1 MKLSSKLA
9 VFLCLWGM
17 FLAPSKGLAGEPT
30 TQLSATIDEFVNI
43 LVKTPVAE
51 LRSTGLP
58 DRALK
63 LIHGRFDF
71 SEMTKRSLGSH
82 WGVLSAREQG
92 EFVGAYTQMLL
103 RFFGRS
109 VRSAGDETIQ
119 YRREVQE
126 GLLASVET
134 KVVSSSGANN
144 LPVDYLLHDIDGQW
158 KVYDVVIDNIS
169 IVNNY
174 RAQFER
180 IIAKSSVQDLL
191 QKMKQMES

>member
-1 MKLSSKLA
+1 MNFFSKLA
-9 VFLCLWGM
+9 IFLVLSVM
-17 FLAPSKGLAGEPT
+17 FLMPSKGLAGEPT
-30 TQLSATIDEFVNI
+30 AQLSATIDEFVNI

-51 LRSTGLP
+51 LRANGLP

-82 WGVLSAREQG
+82 WEVLSVREQK

-119 YRREVQE
+119 YRREVQD
-126 GLLASVET
+126 GVLASVET
-134 KVVSSSGANN
+134 KVVSAGGNN
-144 LPVDYLLHDIDGQW
+144 LPVDYMLHDIDGQW
-158 KVYDVVIDNIS
+158 KV
-169 IVNNY
+169 
-174 RAQFER
+174 
-180 IIAKSSVQDLL
+180 
-191 QKMKQMES
+191 

>member
-1 MKLSSKLA
+1 MNFFSKLA
-9 VFLCLWGM
+9 IFLVLSVM
-17 FLAPSKGLAGEPT
+17 FLMPSKGLAGEPT
-30 TQLSATIDEFVNI
+30 AQLSATIDEFVNI

-51 LRSTGLP
+51 LRANGLP

-82 WGVLSAREQG
+82 WEVLSVREQK

-119 YRREVQE
+119 YRREVQD
-126 GLLASVET
+126 GVLASVET
-134 KVVSSSGANN
+134 KVVSAGGNN
-144 LPVDYLLHDIDGQW
+144 LPVDYMLHDIDGQW

-180 IIAKSSVQDLL
+180 IIARSSVQDLL
-191 QKMKQMES
+191 QKMKHVES

>member
-1 MKLSSKLA
+1 
-9 VFLCLWGM
+9 M
-17 FLAPSKGLAGEPT
+17 FLLPSRGFAGEPT
-30 TQLSATIDEFVNI
+30 AQLSSTIDEFVGI
-43 LVKTPVAE
+43 LVSTPVAE

-63 LIHGRFDF
+63 LINGRFDF
-71 SEMTKRSLGSH
+71 SEMSRRSLGSH
-82 WGVLSAREQG
+82 WQALNVKEQRE
-92 EFVGAYTQMLL
+92 FIDAYTQMIL

-109 VRSAGDETIQ
+109 VRSAGDESIQ
-119 YRREVQE
+119 YKREVRD
-126 GLLASVET
+126 GIHASVET
-134 KVVSSSGANN
+134 KVVSASGNF
-144 LPVDYLLHDIDGQW
+144 PIDYWLHDINGQW

>member
-1 MKLSSKLA
+1 MYLA
-9 VFLCLWGM
+9 VLVM
-17 FLAPSKGLAGEPT
+17 FLLPSRGFAGEPT
-30 TQLSATIDEFVNI
+30 AQLSSTIDEFVGI
-43 LVKTPVAE
+43 LVSTPVAE

-63 LIHGRFDF
+63 LINGRFDF
-71 SEMTKRSLGSH
+71 SEMSRRSLGSH
-82 WGVLSAREQG
+82 WQALNVKEQRE
-92 EFVGAYTQMLL
+92 FIDAYTQMIL

-109 VRSAGDETIQ
+109 VRSAGDESIQ
-119 YRREVQE
+119 YKREVRD
-126 GLLASVET
+126 GIHASVET
-134 KVVSSSGANN
+134 KVVSASGNF
-144 LPVDYLLHDIDGQW
+144 PIDYWLHDINGQW

>member
-1 MKLSSKLA
+1 MIISNKLRMYLA
-9 VFLCLWGM
+9 VLVM
-17 FLAPSKGLAGEPT
+17 FLLASRGFAGEPT
-30 TQLSATIDEFVNI
+30 AQLSSTIDEFVGI
-43 LVKTPVAE
+43 LVSTPVAE

-63 LIHGRFDF
+63 LINGRFDF
-71 SEMTKRSLGSH
+71 SEMSRRSLGSH
-82 WGVLSAREQG
+82 WQALNVNEQRE
-92 EFVGAYTQMLL
+92 FIDAYTQMLL

-109 VRSAGDETIQ
+109 VRSAGDESIQ
-119 YRREVQE
+119 YEREVRD
-126 GLLASVET
+126 GTYASVET
-134 KVVSSSGANN
+134 KVVSATGTNF
-144 LPVDYLLHDIDGQW
+144 PIDYRLHDINGQW

-180 IIAKSSVQDLL
+180 IIARSSVHNLL